1 MLIQLQKKKWN
12 VTLEFAIL
20 KQKIDLSRSACRERL
35 CSSTEW
41 EINWLDSKSG
51 EAKI

>member
-1 MLIQLQKKKWN
+1 MHVDSAAKSWN
-12 VTLEFAIL
+12 LTLEFAIL
-20 KQKIDLSRSACRERL
+20 KWKIDLSSSACRERL
-35 CSSTEW
+35 CSSIEW